1 MNIPDPL
8 LADNVENNIESVA
21 TTTGDAA
28 TELSSAAEYQRKA
41 GRRAACLML
50 ILVFVVAIVLFAVRP
65 AYTVST
71 LGLIHF
77 LGLDVMDERERSFP
91 PACVSLWN
99 QQYRISHLYNRML
112 TTVHLCVAFSD
123 NIPSVHEN
131 PAPG

>member
-1 MNIPDPL
+1 M
-8 LADNVENNIESVA
+8 A

-50 ILVFVVAIVLFAVRP
+50 ILVFVVAIVLVAVSSALVCSPCFR
-65 AYTVST
+65 
-71 LGLIHF
+71 LIVVVGF
-77 LGLDVMDERERSFP
+77 DVMDSRNRYLP

-112 TTVHLCVAFSD
+112 TTVHFCVAFSD
-123 NIPSVHEN
+123 NIPLVHEN